1 MQSLKSESLEK
12 TRLETCKS
20 AKLKCLPRR
29 GKYIVEI
36 LIDVRLAVF
45 PYFQNFDFQVTVL
58 VIEIKVLFL
67 STTSR
72 FSPLPP
78 KKNQSNK
85 QNYNKTKQQ
94 SRSRHIGRKI
104 ILVIHHLDVI
114 YNCSYR

>member
-78 KKNQSNK
+78 KKPNQTNKTTTK
-85 QNYNKTKQQ
+85 QNNNQEV
-94 SRSRHIGRKI
+94 
-104 ILVIHHLDVI
+104 VI
-114 YNCSYR
+114 